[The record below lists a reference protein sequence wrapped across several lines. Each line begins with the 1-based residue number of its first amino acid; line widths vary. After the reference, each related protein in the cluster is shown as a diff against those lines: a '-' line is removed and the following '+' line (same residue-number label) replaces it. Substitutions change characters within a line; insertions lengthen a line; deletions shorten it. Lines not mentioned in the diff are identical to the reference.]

1 LNLPNR
7 ITFLRILLIPLILIF
22 MLPLPQLAFLAGWN
36 RFVLAHGNLVAL
48 FVFSLAAVTD
58 LVDGTVARRL
68 GLVTNMGKFLD
79 PIADK
84 MLVISVMAA
93 LVQQGRLHALAI
105 ILVIFR
111 EFIVTGIRL
120 AASGKGIVI
129 AASNLGK
136 TKTVTQMS
144 ALIVLLGENL
154 WINLTQGWIPAV
166 WIRGFGDLAIWLSV
180 LLTLV
185 SGLDYAIR
193 NRFVW
198 NE

>member
-22 MLPLPQLAFLAGWN
+22 MLPMPQLALFAGWN
-36 RFVLAHGNLVAL
+36 RFILSYGNLVAM
-48 FVFSLAAVTD
+48 FVFSLAAFTD
-58 LVDGTVARRL
+58 LIDGMVARRL

-93 LVQQGRLHALAI
+93 LVQQGRLHSLAV

-120 AASGKGIVI
+120 AASGRGIVI

-136 TKTVTQMS
+136 TKTVTQMI
-144 ALIVLLGENL
+144 ALIVLLGEKI

-180 LLTLV
+180 LLALI
-185 SGLDYAIR
+185 SGLDYVIK